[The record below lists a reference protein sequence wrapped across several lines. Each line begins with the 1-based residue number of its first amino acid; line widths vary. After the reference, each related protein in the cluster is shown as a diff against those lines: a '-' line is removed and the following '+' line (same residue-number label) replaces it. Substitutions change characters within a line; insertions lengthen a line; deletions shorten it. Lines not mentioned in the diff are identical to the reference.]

1 MTEAGRYPSQTE
13 RASWRRNSSYA
24 ALMCV
29 RAVDRLH
36 DLAGMRA
43 MEPGSHIQRAW
54 RDVHAGAS
62 QTGIVWD
69 MQASIY
75 GRARFGLPI
84 GDPRA

>member
-1 MTEAGRYPSQTE
+1 
-13 RASWRRNSSYA
+13 
-24 ALMCV
+24 MCV

-43 MEPGSHIQRAW
+43 MEAGSHIQRAW